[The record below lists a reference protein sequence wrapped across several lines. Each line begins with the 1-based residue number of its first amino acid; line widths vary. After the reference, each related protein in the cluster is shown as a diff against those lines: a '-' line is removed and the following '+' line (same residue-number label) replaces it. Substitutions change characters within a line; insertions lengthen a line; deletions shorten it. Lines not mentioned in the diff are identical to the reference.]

1 MIHSKVQW
9 QSLFHLKVKKKCIHL
24 LTLTLCKLPTMTF
37 SDLGLSPTLLTAIQ
51 RANYDTPYP
60 IQLEAI
66 PAVLQQKD
74 ILGLAPTGSGKTA
87 AYILPI
93 LQHLLQEEAPRDR
106 QVPVLVL
113 VPTRELAIQVAE
125 VAENFSRF
133 LPRRIKSLAIFGGVS
148 INPQMMKLGGVEI
161 LIATPGRL
169 IDLVGRNSVGISRI
183 HTLVIDE
190 ADKLLQM
197 GFREEMDH
205 LLELTPKKKQT
216 LLFSATKDQELNS
229 LIQQLLKNP
238 VEIQVA
244 PTDFT
249 PDAIHQEAY
258 RVSPE
263 TKGPFLRQLIQSGD
277 WKQILVFASSIR
289 TADNLVGKLTKNG
302 IEATAFH
309 GDKSQG
315 ARTEALAKFKSG
327 KTQVLVATDLA
338 ARGIDIQALP
348 LVINY
353 ELPRSPKDY
362 IHRIGRTG
370 RAGATGHAISL
381 ITPEEQHHF
390 KVIQK
395 KMGKWV
401 TLVPAEAFGKGS
413 SELEEVPN
421 E

>member
-1 MIHSKVQW
+1 MN
-9 QSLFHLKVKKKCIHL
+9 FA
-24 LTLTLCKLPTMTF
+24 
-37 SDLGLSPTLLTAIQ
+37 DLGLGPALLSAIE
-51 RANYDTPYP
+51 RAKYESPYP
-60 IQLEAI
+60 IQVEAI
-66 PAVLQQKD
+66 PAMLQGKD
-74 ILGLAPTGSGKTA
+74 LLGLAPTGSGKTA

-93 LQHLLQEEAPRDR
+93 LQQLLSKEPPRDR
-106 QVPVLVL
+106 SVPVLVL
-113 VPTRELAIQVAE
+113 VPTRELAVQVAE
-125 VAENFSRF
+125 VAENFGRF

-148 INPQMMKLGGVEI
+148 INPQMMKLGGTEI

-169 IDLVGRNSVGISRI
+169 IDLMGRNSVSISRI
-183 HTLVIDE
+183 QTLVIDE
-190 ADKLLQM
+190 ADKMLQM
-197 GFREEMDH
+197 GFKEEMDH
-205 LLELTPKKKQT
+205 LFEYIPKKKQT
-216 LLFSATKDQELNS
+216 LLFSATMEGEVEEL
-229 LIQQLLKNP
+229 IKKLLQNP
-238 VEIQVA
+238 VRVQVA
-244 PTDFT
+244 ADDFT
-249 PDAIHQEAY
+249 PDLIAQSAY

-263 TKGPFLRQLIQSGD
+263 AKGPFLRQVIQSGD

-289 TADNLVGKLTKNG
+289 TADNIVGKLLKNG
-302 IEATAFH
+302 IDAVAFH

-327 KTQVLVATDLA
+327 KTRVLVATDLA
-338 ARGIDIQALP
+338 ARGIDIQGLP

-401 TLVPAEAFGKGS
+401 TLVPAEAFGKES
-413 SELEEVPN
+413 SEPGEAPSE
-421 E
+421 

>member
-1 MIHSKVQW
+1 MH
-9 QSLFHLKVKKKCIHL
+9 
-24 LTLTLCKLPTMTF
+24 F
-37 SDLGLSPTLLTAIQ
+37 SDLGLSPALLTAIQ

-60 IQLEAI
+60 IQVEAI

-93 LQHLLQEEAPRDR
+93 LQLLLPHEAPRDR

-125 VAENFSRF
+125 VTENFSRF

-183 HTLVIDE
+183 QTLVIDE

-205 LLELTPKKKQT
+205 LLELTPKKKQK
-216 LLFSATKDQELNS
+216 LLFSATQDQELNS

-263 TKGPFLRQLIQSGD
+263 SKGPFLRQLIQSGD

-289 TADNLVGKLTKNG
+289 TADNMVVKLNKNG
-302 IEATAFH
+302 IQAVAFH

-327 KTQVLVATDLA
+327 KTRVLVATDLA
-338 ARGIDIQALP
+338 ARGIDIQGLP

-401 TLVPAEAFGKGS
+401 TLVPAEAFGKES
-413 SELEEVPN
+413 SEPEEAPS

>member
-1 MIHSKVQW
+1 MH
-9 QSLFHLKVKKKCIHL
+9 
-24 LTLTLCKLPTMTF
+24 F
-37 SDLGLSPTLLTAIQ
+37 SDLGLATALLLAIQ

-66 PAVLQQKD
+66 PAILQKKD
-74 ILGLAPTGSGKTA
+74 LLALAPTGSGKTA

-93 LQHLLQEEAPRDR
+93 LQHLLQQDAPRDR

-125 VAENFSRF
+125 VTENFSRF

-169 IDLVGRNSVGISRI
+169 IDLIGRNSVGIGRL

-216 LLFSATKDQELNS
+216 LLFSATQDQELAS

-244 PTDFT
+244 PSDFT

-289 TADNLVGKLTKNG
+289 TADNMVVKLNKNG
-302 IEATAFH
+302 INAVAFH

-327 KTQVLVATDLA
+327 KTRVLVATDLA
-338 ARGIDIQALP
+338 ARGIDIEGLP

-395 KMGKWV
+395 KMGKWL
-401 TLVPAEAFGKGS
+401 TLVPAEAFGKES
-413 SELEEVPN
+413 SEPGDTPSE
-421 E
+421 

>member
-1 MIHSKVQW
+1 MH
-9 QSLFHLKVKKKCIHL
+9 
-24 LTLTLCKLPTMTF
+24 F
-37 SDLGLSPTLLTAIQ
+37 SDLGLSPALLTAIQ

-60 IQLEAI
+60 IQVEAI
-66 PAVLQQKD
+66 PAVLLRKD

-87 AYILPI
+87 AYVLPI
-93 LQHLLQEEAPRDR
+93 LQHLLQQEAPRDR

-125 VAENFSRF
+125 VTENFSRF

-148 INPQMMKLGGVEI
+148 INPQMMKLGGVEV

-216 LLFSATKDQELNS
+216 LLFSATQDQELAS

-249 PDAIHQEAY
+249 PDAILQEAY

-289 TADNLVGKLTKNG
+289 TADNMVVKLNKNG
-302 IEATAFH
+302 IQAVAFH

-327 KTQVLVATDLA
+327 KTRVLVATDLA
-338 ARGIDIQALP
+338 ARGIDIQGLP

-395 KMGKWV
+395 KMGKWI
-401 TLVPAEAFGKGS
+401 TLVPAEDFGKPIDLPNPGEE
-413 SELEEVPN
+413 SEA
-421 E
+421 

>member
-1 MIHSKVQW
+1 MS
-9 QSLFHLKVKKKCIHL
+9 FAN
-24 LTLTLCKLPTMTF
+24 
-37 SDLGLSPTLLTAIQ
+37 LGLAPALLSAIQ
-51 RANYDTPYP
+51 RANYEAPYP
-60 IQLEAI
+60 IQIEAI
-66 PAVLQQKD
+66 PALLQGKD
-74 ILGLAPTGSGKTA
+74 LLGLAPTGSGKTA

-93 LQHLLQEEAPRDR
+93 LQQLLSKEAPRDR
-106 QVPVLVL
+106 AVPVLVI
-113 VPTRELAIQVAE
+113 VPTRELAVQVAE

-148 INPQMMKLGGVEI
+148 INPQMMKLAGTEI

-169 IDLVGRNSVGISRI
+169 IDLMGRNSVSISRI
-183 HTLVIDE
+183 QTLVIDE
-190 ADKLLQM
+190 ADKVLQM
-197 GFREEMDH
+197 GFREEMEH
-205 LLELTPKKKQT
+205 ILEYVPKKKQT
-216 LLFSATKDQELNS
+216 LMFSATMDGEVED
-229 LIQQLLKNP
+229 LIKKLLKDP
-238 VEIQVA
+238 VRVQVA
-244 PTDFT
+244 ADDFT
-249 PDAIHQEAY
+249 PDLIKQSAY

-289 TADNLVGKLTKNG
+289 TTDNVVGKLNKNG
-302 IEATAFH
+302 IDAVAFH

-327 KTQVLVATDLA
+327 KTRVLVATDLA

-370 RAGATGHAISL
+370 RAGMEGEAISL

-401 TLVPAEAFGKGS
+401 KLMNEEDFGKAEGKT
-413 SELEEVPN
+413 
-421 E
+421 

>member
-1 MIHSKVQW
+1 MH
-9 QSLFHLKVKKKCIHL
+9 
-24 LTLTLCKLPTMTF
+24 F
-37 SDLGLSPTLLTAIQ
+37 SDLGLSPALLTAIQ

-60 IQLEAI
+60 IQVEAI

-93 LQHLLQEEAPRDR
+93 LQLLLPHEAPRDR

-125 VAENFSRF
+125 VTENFSRF

-148 INPQMMKLGGVEI
+148 INPQMIKLGGVEI

-169 IDLVGRNSVGISRI
+169 IDLVGRNAVGIGRI
-183 HTLVIDE
+183 QTLVLDE
-190 ADKLLQM
+190 ADKMLQM

-216 LLFSATKDQELNS
+216 LLFSATQDQELTS

-263 TKGPFLRQLIQSGD
+263 SKGPFLRQLIQSGD

-289 TADNLVGKLTKNG
+289 TADNMVVKLNKNG
-302 IEATAFH
+302 IQAVAFH

-327 KTQVLVATDLA
+327 KTRVLVATDLA
-338 ARGIDIQALP
+338 ARGIDIQGLP

-401 TLVPAEAFGKGS
+401 TLVPAEAFGKES
-413 SELEEVPN
+413 SEPEEAPS

>member
-1 MIHSKVQW
+1 MH
-9 QSLFHLKVKKKCIHL
+9 
-24 LTLTLCKLPTMTF
+24 F
-37 SDLGLSPTLLTAIQ
+37 SDLGLSPALLTAIQ

-60 IQLEAI
+60 IQVEAI

-93 LQHLLQEEAPRDR
+93 LQQLLQQEAPRDR
-106 QVPVLVL
+106 QAPVLVL

-125 VAENFSRF
+125 VTENFSRF

-183 HTLVIDE
+183 QTLVIDE

-216 LLFSATKDQELNS
+216 LLFSATQDQELTS

-289 TADNLVGKLTKNG
+289 TADNMVVKLIKNG
-302 IEATAFH
+302 IQAVAFH

-327 KTQVLVATDLA
+327 KTRVLVATDLA
-338 ARGIDIQALP
+338 ARGIDIQGLP

-401 TLVPAEAFGKGS
+401 TLVPEEAFGKESLEPGEAP
-413 SELEEVPN
+413 SE
-421 E
+421 

>member
-1 MIHSKVQW
+1 MH
-9 QSLFHLKVKKKCIHL
+9 
-24 LTLTLCKLPTMTF
+24 F
-37 SDLGLSPTLLTAIQ
+37 SDLGLSPAMQTAIQ
-51 RANYDTPYP
+51 RANYDSPYP
-60 IQLEAI
+60 IQIEAI
-66 PAVLQQKD
+66 PAILQKKD

-93 LQHLLQEEAPRDR
+93 LQHLLQQEAPRDR

-125 VAENFSRF
+125 VTENFSRF

-148 INPQMMKLGGVEI
+148 INPQMMKLGGVEV

-183 HTLVIDE
+183 QTLVIDE

-197 GFREEMDH
+197 GFREEMEH

-216 LLFSATKDQELNS
+216 LLFSATQDQELAS

-263 TKGPFLRQLIQSGD
+263 TKGPFIRQLIQSGD

-289 TADNLVGKLTKNG
+289 TADNLVVKLNKND
-302 IEATAFH
+302 INAAAFH

-327 KTQVLVATDLA
+327 KTRVMVATDLA
-338 ARGIDIQALP
+338 ARGIDIQGLP

-401 TLVPAEAFGKGS
+401 TLVPAEAFGKPIDS
-413 SELEEVPN
+413 ANPFAESEV
-421 E
+421 

>member
-1 MIHSKVQW
+1 MN
-9 QSLFHLKVKKKCIHL
+9 FA
-24 LTLTLCKLPTMTF
+24 
-37 SDLGLSPTLLTAIQ
+37 DLGLGPALLSAIE
-51 RANYDTPYP
+51 RAKYESPYP

-66 PAVLQQKD
+66 PAILHGKD
-74 ILGLAPTGSGKTA
+74 LLGLAPTGSGKTA

-93 LQHLLQEEAPRDR
+93 LQQLLGKEAPRDR
-106 QVPVLVL
+106 SVPVLVL
-113 VPTRELAIQVAE
+113 VPTRELAVQVAE
-125 VAENFSRF
+125 VAENFGRF

-148 INPQMMKLGGVEI
+148 INPQMMKLGGTEI

-169 IDLVGRNSVGISRI
+169 IDLMGRNSVSISRI
-183 HTLVIDE
+183 QTLVIDE
-190 ADKLLQM
+190 ADKMLQM
-197 GFREEMDH
+197 GFKEEMDH
-205 LLELTPKKKQT
+205 LFEYIPRKKQT
-216 LLFSATKDQELNS
+216 LLFSATMEGEVEEL
-229 LIQQLLKNP
+229 IKKLLQNP
-238 VEIQVA
+238 VRVQVA
-244 PTDFT
+244 ADDFT
-249 PDAIHQEAY
+249 PDSITQSAY

-263 TKGPFLRQLIQSGD
+263 AKGPFLRQVIQSGD

-289 TADNLVGKLTKNG
+289 TADNIVGKLLKNG
-302 IEATAFH
+302 IDAVAFH

-315 ARTEALAKFKSG
+315 ARTEALARFKSG
-327 KTQVLVATDLA
+327 KTRVLVATDLA

-370 RAGATGHAISL
+370 RAGMQGQAISL

-401 TLVPAEAFGKGS
+401 TLVNSEDFGKK
-413 SELEEVPN
+413 SEEKIQD
-421 E
+421 

>member
-1 MIHSKVQW
+1 LRIRT
-9 QSLFHLKVKKKCIHL
+9 FVKINLMH
-24 LTLTLCKLPTMTF
+24 F
-37 SDLGLSPTLLTAIQ
+37 SDLGLSPALLTAIQ

-60 IQLEAI
+60 IQVEAI

-93 LQHLLQEEAPRDR
+93 LQQLLQQEAPRDR

-125 VAENFSRF
+125 VTENFSRF

-169 IDLVGRNSVGISRI
+169 IDLVGRNSVGIGRI

-216 LLFSATKDQELNS
+216 LLFSATQDQELTS

-289 TADNLVGKLTKNG
+289 TADNMVVKLNKNG
-302 IEATAFH
+302 INAVAFH

-327 KTQVLVATDLA
+327 KTRVLVATDLA
-338 ARGIDIQALP
+338 ARGIDIQGLP

-401 TLVPAEAFGKGS
+401 TLVPAEAFGKPTDS
-413 SELEEVPN
+413 ANPSAESEA
-421 E
+421 

>member
-1 MIHSKVQW
+1 MN
-9 QSLFHLKVKKKCIHL
+9 FA
-24 LTLTLCKLPTMTF
+24 
-37 SDLGLSPTLLTAIQ
+37 DLGLGPALLSAIE
-51 RANYDTPYP
+51 RAKYESPYP

-66 PAVLQQKD
+66 PAILHGKD
-74 ILGLAPTGSGKTA
+74 LLGLAPTGSGKTA

-93 LQHLLQEEAPRDR
+93 LQQLLGKEAPRDR
-106 QVPVLVL
+106 SVPVLVL
-113 VPTRELAIQVAE
+113 VPTRELAVQVAE
-125 VAENFSRF
+125 VVENFGRF

-148 INPQMMKLGGVEI
+148 INPQMMKLGGTEI

-169 IDLVGRNSVGISRI
+169 IDLMGRNSVSISRI
-183 HTLVIDE
+183 QTLVIDE
-190 ADKLLQM
+190 ADKMLQM
-197 GFREEMDH
+197 GFKEEMDH
-205 LLELTPKKKQT
+205 LFEYIPRKKQT
-216 LLFSATKDQELNS
+216 LLFSATMEGEVEEL
-229 LIQQLLKNP
+229 IKKLLQNP
-238 VEIQVA
+238 VRVQVA
-244 PTDFT
+244 ADDFT
-249 PDAIHQEAY
+249 PDSITQSAY

-263 TKGPFLRQLIQSGD
+263 AKGPFLRQVIQSGD

-289 TADNLVGKLTKNG
+289 TADNIVGKLIKNG
-302 IEATAFH
+302 IDAVAFH

-315 ARTEALAKFKSG
+315 ARTEALARFKSG
-327 KTQVLVATDLA
+327 KTRVLVATDLA

-370 RAGATGHAISL
+370 RAGMQGQAISL

-401 TLVPAEAFGKGS
+401 TLVNAEDFGKK
-413 SELEEVPN
+413 SEEKIQD
-421 E
+421 

>member
-1 MIHSKVQW
+1 MH
-9 QSLFHLKVKKKCIHL
+9 
-24 LTLTLCKLPTMTF
+24 F
-37 SDLGLSPTLLTAIQ
+37 SDLGLSPALLTAIQ

-60 IQLEAI
+60 IQVEAI

-93 LQHLLQEEAPRDR
+93 LQKLLQQEPPRDR

-125 VAENFSRF
+125 VTENFSRF

-161 LIATPGRL
+161 LISTPGRL

-183 HTLVIDE
+183 QTLVIDE

-216 LLFSATKDQELNS
+216 LLFSATQDQELTS

-289 TADNLVGKLTKNG
+289 TADNMVVKLIKNG
-302 IEATAFH
+302 IQAVAFH

-327 KTQVLVATDLA
+327 KTRVLVATDLA
-338 ARGIDIQALP
+338 ARGIDIQGLP

-401 TLVPAEAFGKGS
+401 TLVPAESFGKESLEPGEAP
-413 SELEEVPN
+413 SE
-421 E
+421 

>member
-1 MIHSKVQW
+1 MK
-9 QSLFHLKVKKKCIHL
+9 
-24 LTLTLCKLPTMTF
+24 F
-37 SDLGLSPTLLTAIQ
+37 SDLGLSKDLLNSID
-51 RANYDTPYP
+51 RAKYESPYP
-60 IQLEAI
+60 IQIQAI
-66 PAVLQQKD
+66 PAILQQKD

-87 AYILPI
+87 AYILP
-93 LQHLLQEEAPRDR
+93 LLQRLLPFEIPRDR

-125 VAENFSRF
+125 VTENFSRF

-197 GFREEMDH
+197 GFREEMGH

-216 LLFSATKDQELNS
+216 LLFSATQDQELAS
-229 LIQQLLKNP
+229 LIQQLLKDP
-238 VEIQVA
+238 VKIQVA

-277 WKQILVFASSIR
+277 WRQILVFASSIR
-289 TADNLVGKLTKNG
+289 TADNIVVKLNKNG
-302 IEATAFH
+302 INAVAFH

-327 KTQVLVATDLA
+327 KTRVLVATDLA
-338 ARGIDIQALP
+338 ARGIDIQGLP

-401 TLVPAEAFGKGS
+401 TLVPAEAFGKES
-413 SELEEVPN
+413 SEPGEAPSE
-421 E
+421 

>member
-1 MIHSKVQW
+1 MH
-9 QSLFHLKVKKKCIHL
+9 
-24 LTLTLCKLPTMTF
+24 F
-37 SDLGLSPTLLTAIQ
+37 SDLGLSPALLTAIQ

-60 IQLEAI
+60 IQVEAI
-66 PAVLQQKD
+66 PAVLQRKD

-93 LQHLLQEEAPRDR
+93 LQHLLQQEAPRDR

-125 VAENFSRF
+125 VTENFSRF

-148 INPQMMKLGGVEI
+148 INPQMMKLGGVEV

-216 LLFSATKDQELNS
+216 LLFSATQDQELAS
-229 LIQQLLKNP
+229 LIQQLLKDP

-249 PDAIHQEAY
+249 PDAILQEAY

-289 TADNLVGKLTKNG
+289 TADNMVVKLNKNG
-302 IEATAFH
+302 IQAVAFH

-327 KTQVLVATDLA
+327 KTRVLVATDLA
-338 ARGIDIQALP
+338 ARGIDIQGLP

-395 KMGKWV
+395 KMGKWI
-401 TLVPAEAFGKGS
+401 TLVPEEAFGKPSDSTGL
-413 SELEEVPN
+413 SEQSEA
-421 E
+421 

>member
-1 MIHSKVQW
+1 MS
-9 QSLFHLKVKKKCIHL
+9 FA
-24 LTLTLCKLPTMTF
+24 
-37 SDLGLSPTLLTAIQ
+37 DLGLAPALLSAIQ
-51 RANYDTPYP
+51 RANYEAPYP
-60 IQLEAI
+60 IQIEAI
-66 PAVLQQKD
+66 PALIQGRD
-74 ILGLAPTGSGKTA
+74 LLGLAPTGSGKTA

-93 LQHLLQEEAPRDR
+93 LQQLLSKEAPRDR
-106 QVPVLVL
+106 AVPVLVI
-113 VPTRELAIQVAE
+113 VPTRELAVQVAE

-148 INPQMMKLGGVEI
+148 INPQMMKLGGTEI

-169 IDLVGRNSVGISRI
+169 IDLMGRNSVNISRI
-183 HTLVIDE
+183 QTLVIDE
-190 ADKLLQM
+190 ADKVLQM
-197 GFREEMDH
+197 GFREEMEH
-205 LLELTPKKKQT
+205 ILEYVPKKKQT
-216 LLFSATKDQELNS
+216 LMFSATMDGEVEE
-229 LIQQLLKNP
+229 LIQKLLNDP
-238 VEIQVA
+238 VRVQVA
-244 PTDFT
+244 ADDFT
-249 PDAIHQEAY
+249 PDLIKQSAY

-277 WKQILVFASSIR
+277 WKQILIFASSIR
-289 TADNLVGKLTKNG
+289 TADNVVGKLVKNG
-302 IEATAFH
+302 IDAAAFH

-327 KTQVLVATDLA
+327 KTRILVATDLA

-370 RAGATGHAISL
+370 RAGMEGEAISL
-381 ITPEEQHHF
+381 ITPEEMHHF

-401 TLVPAEAFGKGS
+401 KLIHEEDFGKA
-413 SELEEVPN
+413 EE
-421 E
+421 

>member
-1 MIHSKVQW
+1 MH
-9 QSLFHLKVKKKCIHL
+9 
-24 LTLTLCKLPTMTF
+24 F
-37 SDLGLSPTLLTAIQ
+37 SDLGLSPVLQTAIQ
-51 RANYDTPYP
+51 RANYDSPYP
-60 IQLEAI
+60 IQIEAI
-66 PAVLQQKD
+66 PAILQKKD

-93 LQHLLQEEAPRDR
+93 LQQLLQQEAPRDR

-125 VAENFSRF
+125 VTENFSRF

-148 INPQMMKLGGVEI
+148 INPQMMKLGGVEV

-183 HTLVIDE
+183 QTLVIDE

-216 LLFSATKDQELNS
+216 LLFSATQDQELAS

-249 PDAIHQEAY
+249 PDAINQEAY

-289 TADNLVGKLTKNG
+289 TA
-302 IEATAFH
+302 
-309 GDKSQG
+309 
-315 ARTEALAKFKSG
+315 
-327 KTQVLVATDLA
+327 
-338 ARGIDIQALP
+338 
-348 LVINY
+348 
-353 ELPRSPKDY
+353 
-362 IHRIGRTG
+362 
-370 RAGATGHAISL
+370 
-381 ITPEEQHHF
+381 
-390 KVIQK
+390 
-395 KMGKWV
+395 
-401 TLVPAEAFGKGS
+401 
-413 SELEEVPN
+413 
-421 E
+421 

>member
-1 MIHSKVQW
+1 MH
-9 QSLFHLKVKKKCIHL
+9 
-24 LTLTLCKLPTMTF
+24 F
-37 SDLGLSPTLLTAIQ
+37 SDLGLSPALLTAIQ

-60 IQLEAI
+60 IQVEAI

-93 LQHLLQEEAPRDR
+93 LQLLLPHEAPRDR

-125 VAENFSRF
+125 VTENFSRF

-169 IDLVGRNSVGISRI
+169 IDLVGRNAVGIGRI
-183 HTLVIDE
+183 QTLVLDE
-190 ADKLLQM
+190 ADKMLQM

-216 LLFSATKDQELNS
+216 LLFSATQDQELAS
-229 LIQQLLKNP
+229 LIHQLLKNP

-263 TKGPFLRQLIQSGD
+263 SKGPFLRQLIQSGD

-289 TADNLVGKLTKNG
+289 TADNMVVKLNKNG
-302 IEATAFH
+302 IQAVAFH

-327 KTQVLVATDLA
+327 KTRVLVATDLA
-338 ARGIDIQALP
+338 ARGIDIQGLP

-401 TLVPAEAFGKGS
+401 TLVPAEAFGKES
-413 SELEEVPN
+413 SEPEEAPS

>member
-1 MIHSKVQW
+1 MH
-9 QSLFHLKVKKKCIHL
+9 
-24 LTLTLCKLPTMTF
+24 F
-37 SDLGLSPTLLTAIQ
+37 SDLGLSPALLTAIQ

-60 IQLEAI
+60 IQVEAI

-93 LQHLLQEEAPRDR
+93 LQHLLQKEAPRDR
-106 QVPVLVL
+106 QAPVLVL

-125 VAENFSRF
+125 VTENFSRF

-183 HTLVIDE
+183 QTLVIDE

-216 LLFSATKDQELNS
+216 LLFSATQDQELAS

-263 TKGPFLRQLIQSGD
+263 SKGPFLRQLIQSGD

-289 TADNLVGKLTKNG
+289 TADNMVVKLIKNG
-302 IEATAFH
+302 IQAVAFH

-327 KTQVLVATDLA
+327 KTRVLVATDLA
-338 ARGIDIQALP
+338 ARGIDIQGLP

-401 TLVPAEAFGKGS
+401 TLVPEEAFGKESLEPGEAP
-413 SELEEVPN
+413 SE
-421 E
+421 

>member
-1 MIHSKVQW
+1 
-9 QSLFHLKVKKKCIHL
+9 
-24 LTLTLCKLPTMTF
+24 MTF
-37 SDLGLSPTLLTAIQ
+37 SELGLSPALQTAIR

-60 IQLEAI
+60 IQVEAI

-93 LQHLLQEEAPRDR
+93 LQQLLQQEAPRDR

-125 VAENFSRF
+125 VTENFSRF

-148 INPQMMKLGGVEI
+148 INPQMMKLGGVEV

-216 LLFSATKDQELNS
+216 LLFSATQDQELAS

-289 TADNLVGKLTKNG
+289 TADNMVVKLNKNG
-302 IEATAFH
+302 INAVAFH

-327 KTQVLVATDLA
+327 KTRVLVATDLA
-338 ARGIDIQALP
+338 ARGIDIQGLP

-401 TLVPAEAFGKGS
+401 TLVPAEAFGKES
-413 SELEEVPN
+413 SELGETPSE
-421 E
+421 

>member
-1 MIHSKVQW
+1 M
-9 QSLFHLKVKKKCIHL
+9 L
-24 LTLTLCKLPTMTF
+24 F
-37 SDLGLSPTLLTAIQ
+37 SDLGLTTALLKAIQ

-66 PAVLQQKD
+66 PVILQKKD
-74 ILGLAPTGSGKTA
+74 LLALAPTGSGKTA

-93 LQHLLQEEAPRDR
+93 LQLLLQQEAPRDR
-106 QVPVLVL
+106 QAPVLVL

-125 VAENFSRF
+125 VTENFSRF

-148 INPQMMKLGGVEI
+148 INPQMMKLGGVEV

-169 IDLVGRNSVGISRI
+169 VDLVGRNSVGIGRLQ
-183 HTLVIDE
+183 TLVIDE

-216 LLFSATKDQELNS
+216 LLFSATQDQELAT
-229 LIQQLLKNP
+229 LIHQLLKNP

-289 TADNLVGKLTKNG
+289 TADNMVVKLMKNG
-302 IEATAFH
+302 IQAVAFH

-327 KTQVLVATDLA
+327 KTRVLVATDLA
-338 ARGIDIQALP
+338 ARGIDIQGLP

-370 RAGATGHAISL
+370 RAGSSGHAISL

-401 TLVPAEAFGKGS
+401 TLVPAEAFGQAS
-413 SELEEVPN
+413 DSTNPN
-421 E
+421 EESAG

>member
-1 MIHSKVQW
+1 MH
-9 QSLFHLKVKKKCIHL
+9 
-24 LTLTLCKLPTMTF
+24 F
-37 SDLGLSPTLLTAIQ
+37 SDLGLSPALLTAIQ

-60 IQLEAI
+60 IQVEAI
-66 PAVLQQKD
+66 PAVLQRKD

-93 LQHLLQEEAPRDR
+93 LQHLLQQEAPRDR

-125 VAENFSRF
+125 VTENFSRF

-148 INPQMMKLGGVEI
+148 INPQMMKLGGVEV

-216 LLFSATKDQELNS
+216 LLFSATQDQELAS

-238 VEIQVA
+238 IEIQVA

-289 TADNLVGKLTKNG
+289 TADNMVVKLNKNG
-302 IEATAFH
+302 IQAVAFH

-327 KTQVLVATDLA
+327 KTRVLVATDLA
-338 ARGIDIQALP
+338 ARGIDIQGLP

-401 TLVPAEAFGKGS
+401 TLVPAEAFGKPIDLPNP
-413 SELEEVPN
+413 SEESEA
-421 E
+421 

>member
-1 MIHSKVQW
+1 MH
-9 QSLFHLKVKKKCIHL
+9 
-24 LTLTLCKLPTMTF
+24 F
-37 SDLGLSPTLLTAIQ
+37 SDLGLSPALLTAIQ

-60 IQLEAI
+60 IQVEAI

-93 LQHLLQEEAPRDR
+93 LQQLLQQEAPRDR
-106 QVPVLVL
+106 QAPVLVL

-125 VAENFSRF
+125 VTENFSRF

-183 HTLVIDE
+183 QTLVIDE

-216 LLFSATKDQELNS
+216 LLFSATQDQELAS

-263 TKGPFLRQLIQSGD
+263 SKGPFLRQLIQSGD

-289 TADNLVGKLTKNG
+289 TADNMVVKLIKNG
-302 IEATAFH
+302 IQAVAFH

-327 KTQVLVATDLA
+327 KTRVLVATDLA
-338 ARGIDIQALP
+338 ARGIDIQGLP

-401 TLVPAEAFGKGS
+401 TLVPAESFGKESLEPGEAP
-413 SELEEVPN
+413 SE
-421 E
+421 

>member
-1 MIHSKVQW
+1 MN
-9 QSLFHLKVKKKCIHL
+9 FA
-24 LTLTLCKLPTMTF
+24 
-37 SDLGLSPTLLTAIQ
+37 DLGLGPALLSAIE
-51 RANYDTPYP
+51 RAKYESPYP

-66 PAVLQQKD
+66 PAILHGKD
-74 ILGLAPTGSGKTA
+74 LLGLAPTGSGKTA

-93 LQHLLQEEAPRDR
+93 LQQLLGKEAPRDR
-106 QVPVLVL
+106 SVPVLVL
-113 VPTRELAIQVAE
+113 VPTRELAVQVAE
-125 VAENFSRF
+125 VAENFGRF

-148 INPQMMKLGGVEI
+148 INPQMMKLAGTEI

-169 IDLVGRNSVGISRI
+169 IDLMGRNSVSISRI
-183 HTLVIDE
+183 QTLVIDE
-190 ADKLLQM
+190 ADKMLQM
-197 GFREEMDH
+197 GFKEEMDH
-205 LLELTPKKKQT
+205 LFEYIPRKKQT
-216 LLFSATKDQELNS
+216 LLFSATMEGEVEEL
-229 LIQQLLKNP
+229 IKKLLQNP
-238 VEIQVA
+238 VRVQVA
-244 PTDFT
+244 ADDFT
-249 PDAIHQEAY
+249 PDSITQSAY

-263 TKGPFLRQLIQSGD
+263 AKGPFLRQVIQSGD

-289 TADNLVGKLTKNG
+289 TADNIVGKLLKNG
-302 IEATAFH
+302 IDAVAFH

-315 ARTEALAKFKSG
+315 ARTEALARFKSG
-327 KTQVLVATDLA
+327 KTRVLVATDLA

-370 RAGATGHAISL
+370 RAGMQGEAISL

-401 TLVPAEAFGKGS
+401 TLVNSEDFGKK
-413 SELEEVPN
+413 SEEKIQD
-421 E
+421 

>member
-1 MIHSKVQW
+1 MH
-9 QSLFHLKVKKKCIHL
+9 
-24 LTLTLCKLPTMTF
+24 F
-37 SDLGLSPTLLTAIQ
+37 SDLGLSPALLTAIQ
-51 RANYDTPYP
+51 RANYDSPYP
-60 IQLEAI
+60 IQVEAI

-93 LQHLLQEEAPRDR
+93 LQQLLQQEAPRDR

-125 VAENFSRF
+125 VTENFSRF

-183 HTLVIDE
+183 QTLVIDE

-216 LLFSATKDQELNS
+216 LLFSATQDQELAS

-238 VEIQVA
+238 IEIQVA

-277 WKQILVFASSIR
+277 WEQILVFASSIR
-289 TADNLVGKLTKNG
+289 TADNLVVKLNKNG
-302 IEATAFH
+302 INAVAFH

-327 KTQVLVATDLA
+327 KTRVLVATDLA
-338 ARGIDIQALP
+338 ARGIDIQGLP

-401 TLVPAEAFGKGS
+401 TLVPAEAFGKPIDLPNP
-413 SELEEVPN
+413 SEESEA
-421 E
+421 

>member
-1 MIHSKVQW
+1 MS
-9 QSLFHLKVKKKCIHL
+9 FAN
-24 LTLTLCKLPTMTF
+24 
-37 SDLGLSPTLLTAIQ
+37 LGLAPALLSAIQ
-51 RANYDTPYP
+51 RANYEAPYP
-60 IQLEAI
+60 IQIEAI
-66 PAVLQQKD
+66 PALLQGKD
-74 ILGLAPTGSGKTA
+74 LLGLAPTGSGKTA

-93 LQHLLQEEAPRDR
+93 LQQLLSKEALRDR
-106 QVPVLVL
+106 AVPVLVI
-113 VPTRELAIQVAE
+113 VPTRELAVQVAE

-148 INPQMMKLGGVEI
+148 INPQMMKLGGTEI

-169 IDLVGRNSVGISRI
+169 IDLMGRNSVNISRI
-183 HTLVIDE
+183 QTLVIDE
-190 ADKLLQM
+190 ADKVLQM
-197 GFREEMDH
+197 GFREEMEH
-205 LLELTPKKKQT
+205 ILEYVPKKKQT
-216 LLFSATKDQELNS
+216 LMFSATMDGEVEE
-229 LIQQLLKNP
+229 LIQKLLNDP
-238 VEIQVA
+238 VRVQVA
-244 PTDFT
+244 ADDFT
-249 PDAIHQEAY
+249 PDLIKQSAY

-277 WKQILVFASSIR
+277 WKQILIFASSIR
-289 TADNLVGKLTKNG
+289 TADNVVGKLVKNG
-302 IEATAFH
+302 IDAVAFH

-327 KTQVLVATDLA
+327 KTRVLVATDLA

-370 RAGATGHAISL
+370 RAGMEGEAISL
-381 ITPEEQHHF
+381 ITPEEMHHF

-401 TLVPAEAFGKGS
+401 KLIHEEDFGKA
-413 SELEEVPN
+413 EE
-421 E
+421 

>member
-1 MIHSKVQW
+1 MH
-9 QSLFHLKVKKKCIHL
+9 
-24 LTLTLCKLPTMTF
+24 F
-37 SDLGLSPTLLTAIQ
+37 SDLGLSPALLTAIQ
-51 RANYDTPYP
+51 RANYDSPYP
-60 IQLEAI
+60 IQVEAI

-93 LQHLLQEEAPRDR
+93 LQQLLQHEAPRDR

-125 VAENFSRF
+125 VTENFSRF

-183 HTLVIDE
+183 YTLVIDE

-216 LLFSATKDQELNS
+216 LLFSATQDQELAS

-238 VEIQVA
+238 IEIQVA

-277 WKQILVFASSIR
+277 WEQILVFASSIR
-289 TADNLVGKLTKNG
+289 TADNMVVKSNKNG
-302 IEATAFH
+302 INAVAFH

-327 KTQVLVATDLA
+327 KTRVLVATDLA
-338 ARGIDIQALP
+338 ARGIDIQGLP

-401 TLVPAEAFGKGS
+401 TLVPEEAFGKES
-413 SELEEVPN
+413 LEPGEAPT

>member
-1 MIHSKVQW
+1 
-9 QSLFHLKVKKKCIHL
+9 
-24 LTLTLCKLPTMTF
+24 MTF
-37 SDLGLSPTLLTAIQ
+37 SELGLSPALQTAIQ

-60 IQLEAI
+60 IQVEAI

-93 LQHLLQEEAPRDR
+93 LQQLLQQEAPRDR

-125 VAENFSRF
+125 VTENFSRF

-148 INPQMMKLGGVEI
+148 INPQMMKLGGVEV

-216 LLFSATKDQELNS
+216 LLFSATQDQELAS

-244 PTDFT
+244 PIDFT
-249 PDAIHQEAY
+249 PDSIHQEAY
-258 RVSPE
+258 RVSAE
-263 TKGPFLRQLIQSGD
+263 TKGPFLRQLILSGD

-289 TADNLVGKLTKNG
+289 TADNMVVKLNKNG
-302 IEATAFH
+302 INAVAFH

-327 KTQVLVATDLA
+327 KTRVLVATDLA
-338 ARGIDIQALP
+338 ARGIDIQGLP

-401 TLVPAEAFGKGS
+401 TLVPAEAFGKPIDSPNS
-413 SELEEVPN
+413 SAESEA
-421 E
+421 